1 MSALAI
7 NIHFFLIEQYYFL
20 LDTNKDMNATLAFK
34 DLHSKMQ
41 YFLFRRKKEIN
52 NKEIKWTFIIIF
64 ILYAYQQ
71 FNIGCIKFIIIIFI
85 IFL

>member
-41 YFLFRRKKEIN
+41 YFSIQKNKKIN
-52 NKEIKWTFIIIF
+52 K
-64 ILYAYQQ
+64 
-71 FNIGCIKFIIIIFI
+71 
-85 IFL
+85 